1 MEETDWISVLVGD
14 VQRMKIFAENGWQIP
29 MEIPQDVW
37 SAYEELVKRGYDKF
51 VLEEKSDY
59 LASRRVIEKSIRQ
72 RGWEKE

>member
-1 MEETDWISVLVGD
+1 MDKHKK
-14 VQRMKIFAENGWQIP
+14 KIFAENGWQIP
-29 MEIPQDVW
+29 MEIPPDVW